1 VAAIGSPPLTVIG
14 LGLDE
19 GRLSDRQIRELAAE
33 GIAQL
38 PVDDAR
44 VLVLIP
50 DGTRSMPMPRLFE
63 ILEQELG
70 PRVRDL
76 DFLVALGTHQPM
88 NDAQLSRLIGQP
100 VADGKCGRHRIL
112 NHHWDRPDTFA
123 DLGEISA
130 EEIAELT
137 AGLLREA
144 VPVKLNRLILAYDHI
159 LICGPVFPHEVAGF
173 SGGAK
178 YFFPGIGGA
187 ELINL
192 THWLGALLTSYD
204 IIGAR
209 ETLVRAVIHRAAES
223 VPIPHSLLAPVVTPD
238 GLAGLFCG
246 PTLETWAEAAALSS
260 RRHIVWLDR
269 PVDRVLSI
277 VPQMYDDLWTGAKG
291 MYKTEPIIADGGE
304 VILYAP
310 HIREVSYVH
319 GRLIREIGY
328 HCRDYFLAQWDRFR
342 DYPGGIL
349 AHSTHLKGKGVYDAS
364 TGIEHPRIQ
373 VTLAMGIPEDVCRAV
388 NLGYRDP
395 GTIDP
400 EALAERGWFVV
411 PHAGEMLYRLRS

>member
-1 VAAIGSPPLTVIG
+1 MAAIGSPPLTVVG

-19 GRLSDRQIRELAAE
+19 GCLSDPQIRELAA
-33 GIAQL
+33 GGLAQL

-63 ILEQELG
+63 ILEHELG

-88 NDAQLSRLIGQP
+88 SDAQLSRLIGQP
-100 VADGKCGRHRIL
+100 VAEGKCGKHRIF

-123 DLGEISA
+123 GLGEISS

-137 AGLLREA
+137 GGLLREA
-144 VPVKLNRLILAYDHI
+144 VPVKLNRLILAYDRI

-209 ETLVRAVIHRAAES
+209 ETLVRRVIHRAAELI
-223 VPIPHSLLAPVVTPD
+223 PIPHFLLAPVVMQD

-291 MYKTEPIIADGGE
+291 MYKTEPIVADGGE

-342 DYPGGIL
+342 GYPGGIL
-349 AHSTHLKGKGVYDAS
+349 AHSTHLKGKGSYAPS
-364 TGIEHPRIQ
+364 SGTETTRIR
-373 VTLAMGIPEDVCRAV
+373 VTLATGIPEDVCRAI

-395 GTIDP
+395 STVDP
-400 EALAERGWFVV
+400 EAFAKQGWFVV
-411 PHAGEMLYRLRS
+411 PHAGEMLYRVRA

>member
-1 VAAIGSPPLTVIG
+1 MAAIGAPPLTVTG

-19 GRLSDRQIRELAAE
+19 GCLSGQQIRELAAE
-33 GIAQL
+33 GLSQL

-50 DGTRSMPMPRLFE
+50 DGTRTMPMPELFE
-63 ILEQELG
+63 ILEDELG
-70 PRVRDL
+70 PRVRAL

-88 NDAQLSRLIGQP
+88 NDRQLSRLLGRP
-100 VADGKCGRHRIL
+100 VANGQCGKHRVF
-112 NHHWDRPDTFA
+112 NHHWDRPDSFA

-130 EEIAELT
+130 EEIAQIT
-137 AGLLREA
+137 GGLLRQS

-209 ETLVRAVIHRAAES
+209 ETLVRAVIHRASELIP
-223 VPIPHSLLAPVVTPD
+223 VPHSLLAPVVVED
-238 GLAGLFCG
+238 GLSGLFCG
-246 PTLETWAEAAALSS
+246 PTLETWAEAADLSS

-269 PVDRVLSI
+269 PVDRVLAI
-277 VPQMYDDLWTGAKG
+277 IPEMYDDLWTGAKG

-304 VILYAP
+304 VMLYAP
-310 HIREVSYVH
+310 HIREASYVH

-349 AHSTHLKGKGVYDAS
+349 AHSTHLKGKGAYDAS
-364 TGIEHPRIQ
+364 TGTETSRIQ
-373 VTLAMGIPEDVCRAV
+373 VTLASSIPDEVCRQV

-395 GTIDP
+395 AAVDP
-400 EALAERGWFVV
+400 AAWAKQGWFVV
-411 PHAGEMLYRLRS
+411 PHAGETLYRVR